1 MTETQV
7 EELRSRDD
15 AGYMIVDESWR
26 ILASDERNSLSG
38 DAGGDS
44 LTGQSAYDI
53 LGTDVIT
60 ALERH
65 GVASFA
71 MDNASYVLTINQF
84 QLPSGLIRVVRAQE
98 EQATIERVM
107 SLIVHEVR
115 NPLSA
120 MRALAQGLDE
130 AVTLDETG
138 QGYVKRLTGE
148 IDRLSRL
155 LASMSQVARLRAQ
168 PMRPLEPAMAL
179 DRVAMMFEPE
189 AARRGVTIV
198 TQVAP
203 RAESI
208 RADADLIQQM
218 LVNLVMNA
226 LQAMPSGGT
235 LTLRA
240 RVDPRG
246 HTVIQVEDTGVG
258 MSTERMQVAMRP
270 GQSSKPGG
278 MGLGLMVV
286 RSIVSQHQARMRMT
300 SAPGRGSL
308 VSITFPLM
316 DDAEGEPSEAVDE
329 IETGPLTF
337 DGEGI

>member
-15 AGYMIVDESWR
+15 AGYMIVDEHWR

-38 DAGGDS
+38 DANADS
-44 LTGQSAYDI
+44 LTGQSAYDV
-53 LGTDVIT
+53 LGADVIA

-71 MDNASYVLTINQF
+71 LDNTSYVLTINQF

-130 AVTLDETG
+130 AVSLDETG
-138 QGYVKRLTGE
+138 QGYVKRLTDE

-168 PMRPLEPAMAL
+168 PMRQLEPAMAL

-189 AARRGVTIV
+189 ASRRGVTIV
-198 TQVAP
+198 THVTPRVAP
-203 RAESI
+203 I

-226 LQAMPSGGT
+226 LQAMPNGGT
-235 LTLRA
+235 LTLRS
-240 RVDPRG
+240 RLDPRG
-246 HTVIQVEDTGVG
+246 RTVIQVEDTGVG

-286 RSIVSQHQARMRMT
+286 RSIVSQHRARMRMT

-308 VSITFPLM
+308 VSITFPEF
-316 DDAEGEPSEAVDE
+316 DSAESVAPDAVDE
-329 IETGPLTF
+329 IETGPLTH

>member
-1 MTETQV
+1 MTDEQV

-15 AGYMIVDESWR
+15 AGYLVVDERWR
-26 ILASDERNSLSG
+26 ILAADERNALTGDSSADSLS
-38 DAGGDS
+38 
-44 LTGQSAYDI
+44 GQSAYDV
-53 LGTDVIT
+53 LGSEVIA

-65 GVASFA
+65 GAASFTVDSA
-71 MDNASYVLTINQF
+71 GYVLTVNSF
-84 QLPSGLIRVVRAQE
+84 NLPSGAIRVVRAQE
-98 EQATIERVM
+98 ELATVERIM

-130 AVTLDETG
+130 AVALDETG
-138 QGYVKRLTGE
+138 QAYVKRLTDE

-155 LASMSQVARLRAQ
+155 LTSMSQVARLRAQ
-168 PMRPLEPAMAL
+168 PMRPLAPATAL
-179 DRVAMMFEPE
+179 ERVALMFQPE
-189 AARRGVTIV
+189 ATQRGIEIV
-198 TQVAP
+198 THVTP
-203 RAESI
+203 RAAPI
-208 RADADLIQQM
+208 QADADLIQQM

-226 LQAMPSGGT
+226 IQAMPGGGA

-240 RVDPRG
+240 RLDPRG
-246 HTVIQVEDTGVG
+246 RTVMQVEDTGVG

-286 RSIVSQHQARMRMT
+286 RSIVRQHQARLRMT

-316 DDAEGEPSEAVDE
+316 DDARDKASDTTPTTREEG
-329 IETGPLTF
+329 
-337 DGEGI
+337 GENS

>member
-1 MTETQV
+1 MADV
-7 EELRSRDD
+7 LAEELRSRDD
-15 AGYMIVDESWR
+15 AGYMVVDERWR
-26 ILASDERNSLSG
+26 ILASDERNALTG
-38 DAGGDS
+38 DAGADA
-44 LTGQSAYDI
+44 LTGQSAYDV
-53 LGTDVIT
+53 LGEEVIA
-60 ALERH
+60 ALERQSI
-65 GVASFA
+65 ASFTLYH
-71 MDNASYVLTINQF
+71 ASYVLTINSF
-84 QLPSGLIRVVRAQE
+84 RLPTGLIRVVRAQE

-130 AVTLDETG
+130 AVALDETG
-138 QGYVKRLTGE
+138 QAYVKRLTGE

-168 PMRPLEPAMAL
+168 PMRRLEPSMAL
-179 DRVAMMFEPE
+179 DRVALMFEPE
-189 AARRGVTIV
+189 AARRGISIV
-198 TQVAP
+198 THITARAAP
-203 RAESI
+203 I
-208 RADADLIQQM
+208 RADPDLIQQM

-226 LQAMPSGGT
+226 LQAMPDGGT

-240 RVDPRG
+240 RLDPHGR
-246 HTVIQVEDTGVG
+246 TVIQVEDNGVG

-308 VSITFPLM
+308 VSITFPLIESVASERL
-316 DDAEGEPSEAVDE
+316 DEVATSPLAPPEGE
-329 IETGPLTF
+329 
-337 DGEGI
+337 

>member
-1 MTETQV
+1 MTDTPV

-15 AGYMIVDESWR
+15 AGYMIVDERWR
-26 ILASDERNSLSG
+26 ILSSDERNSLSG
-38 DAGGDS
+38 DANGDS
-44 LTGQSAYDI
+44 LTGQSAYDV
-53 LGTDVIT
+53 LGADVIA

-65 GVASFA
+65 GVASFSL
-71 MDNASYVLTINQF
+71 DNSSYVLTVNTF
-84 QLPSGLIRVVRAQE
+84 NLPSGVIRVVRAQE

-130 AVTLDETG
+130 AVALDDTG
-138 QGYVKRLTGE
+138 QDYVKRLTGE

-168 PMRPLEPAMAL
+168 PMRRLEPAMAI

-189 AARRGVTIV
+189 AARRGVTITTHV
-198 TQVAP
+198 TP
-203 RAESI
+203 RTEPI

-226 LQAMPSGGT
+226 LQAMPNGGA

-240 RVDPRG
+240 RLDPRG
-246 HTVIQVEDTGVG
+246 RTVIQVEDTGVG

-316 DDAEGEPSEAVDE
+316 ENGENAPFEAVDD
-329 IETGPLTF
+329 IETGLLTH
-337 DGEGI
+337 DREGI

>member
-1 MTETQV
+1 MADV
-7 EELRSRDD
+7 LAEELRSRDD
-15 AGYMIVDESWR
+15 AGDMVVDERWR
-26 ILASDERNSLSG
+26 ILASDERNALTG
-38 DAGGDS
+38 DAGADA
-44 LTGQSAYDI
+44 LTGQSAYDV
-53 LGTDVIT
+53 LGEEVIA
-60 ALERH
+60 ALERQSI
-65 GVASFA
+65 ASFTL
-71 MDNASYVLTINQF
+71 DHASYVLTINSF
-84 QLPSGLIRVVRAQE
+84 RLPTGLIRVVRAQE

-130 AVTLDETG
+130 AVALDETG
-138 QGYVKRLTGE
+138 QAYVKRLTGE

-168 PMRPLEPAMAL
+168 PMRRLEPSMAL
-179 DRVAMMFEPE
+179 DRVALMFEPE
-189 AARRGVTIV
+189 AARRGISIV
-198 TQVAP
+198 THITARAAP
-203 RAESI
+203 I
-208 RADADLIQQM
+208 RADPDLIQQM

-226 LQAMPSGGT
+226 LQAMPDGGI

-240 RVDPRG
+240 RLDPHGR
-246 HTVIQVEDTGVG
+246 TVIQVEDNGVG

-308 VSITFPLM
+308 VSLTFPLIESVASERL
-316 DDAEGEPSEAVDE
+316 DEVATSPLAPPEGE
-329 IETGPLTF
+329 
-337 DGEGI
+337 

>member
-1 MTETQV
+1 MTDTQV
-7 EELRSRDD
+7 EELRSSDD
-15 AGYMIVDESWR
+15 AGYMVVDERWR
-26 ILASDERNSLSG
+26 ILASDERNALTG
-38 DAGGDS
+38 DAGADA
-44 LTGQSAYDI
+44 LTGQSAYEV
-53 LGTDVIT
+53 LGEAVIS

-65 GVASFA
+65 GVASFTL
-71 MDNASYVLTINQF
+71 DNASYILTINSF
-84 QLPSGLIRVVRAQE
+84 RLPAGLIRVVRAQE

-130 AVTLDETG
+130 AVALDETG
-138 QGYVKRLTGE
+138 QAYVKRLTGE

-155 LASMSQVARLRAQ
+155 LTSMSQVARLRAQ
-168 PMRPLEPAMAL
+168 PMRRLEPGMAL
-179 DRVAMMFEPE
+179 DRVALMFEPE
-189 AARRGVTIV
+189 AARRGVSIATHI
-198 TQVAP
+198 TP
-203 RAESI
+203 RAAAI
-208 RADADLIQQM
+208 RADPDLIQQM

-226 LQAMPSGGT
+226 LQAMPGGGV

-240 RVDPRG
+240 RLDPRG
-246 HTVIQVEDTGVG
+246 RTVMQVEDTGVG

-286 RSIVSQHQARMRMT
+286 RSIVSQHQARLRMT

-308 VSITFPLM
+308 VSITFPLI
-316 DDAEGEPSEAVDE
+316 ENFPEERLDE
-329 IETGPLTF
+329 MATGPLIPQ
-337 DGEGI
+337 GESS